1 MKILLLIPTN
11 STERHRESAI
21 PIGIAYINAVLRA
34 MDVDVIT
41 CNMLFLN
48 ESPKK
53 YLHRVILEEQVD
65 VVCCGGTTFSYRS
78 IKAVFDYAKMLNGRI
93 ITIGGGPGY
102 TAQPELFSKM
112 TNADYAVLGEGED
125 TIRELITALKNG
137 WDVSGVKGI
146 IYRQGERYVITPER
160 PLIRDLDEIPFP
172 NYEEMGVE
180 DYFAALKE
188 YEDSTHFDYGEV
200 EAPRVLPIL
209 FGRSCPYQCKFCFHT
224 IGNRYRRRSLDNFF
238 LELDNLVET
247 YQITGVII
255 VDEFFGIDRKVI
267 EEFCDRIKGYDLR
280 WFAEIRVD
288 VVSDDI
294 LKMLKEAGC
303 INLLI
308 GIESICETILTD
320 MQKHI
325 TPTQIESA
333 LQCIYQNAVRMAG
346 NLIFITPEET
356 QETFY
361 RTFDW
366 WNHHREYMIEL
377 LHLQLFPGTQYY
389 KDAVKKGIIPNE
401 ILFIERG
408 MPELN
413 YSKLTGFEWDRARR
427 MIRFSRY
434 DHVMNGRI
442 RILNGNSTNI
452 EYECTCRHCDHVF
465 NRNIARKGNYEM
477 KKYYLKCPSCE
488 HYSIFQI
495 KDRDSSIF
503 ENELYLQQSLNYANN
518 VTMESWIRKKQYHN
532 VILYGHG
539 YNLSLMLGEL
549 DRYHCKVTAISYI
562 DQGELQIYGGT
573 LCSSIIPVEDIRT
586 AEKIDAVII
595 CQTIEYGDT
604 CRLLRKAGYSGRIDS
619 MVNAIMQHDY
629 FIEEN
634 VWKEQSYE
642 QHTGI
647 S

>member
-1 MKILLLIPTN
+1 MKILLVIPKD

-41 CNMLFLN
+41 CNMLYLN
-48 ESPKK
+48 ESPKE
-53 YLHRVILEEQVD
+53 YFRRIILEEQVN

-78 IKAVFDYAKMLNGRI
+78 IKAVFSYAKMLNSSI

-125 TIRELITALKNG
+125 TIRELITSLKNG
-137 WDVSGVKGI
+137 KDVSGVKGI
-146 IYRQGERYVITPER
+146 IYKQDDRYVITPER
-160 PLIRDLDEIPFP
+160 PLIQNLDEIPFP
-172 NYEEMGVE
+172 NYEGMGVE
-180 DYFAALKE
+180 EYFSALKE

-200 EAPRVLPIL
+200 EAQRVLPIL

-238 LELDNLVET
+238 QELDYLVEK
-247 YQITGVII
+247 YHITGIII
-255 VDEFFGIDRKVI
+255 VDEFFGVQRKVI
-267 EEFCDRIKGYDLR
+267 EEFCDRIKSYNLR
-280 WFAEIRVD
+280 WFAEVRVD

-308 GIESICETILTD
+308 GIESICETVLTD

-325 TPTQIESA
+325 TPNQIESA
-333 LQCIYQNAVRMAG
+333 LQCIYQNAIRMAG

-389 KDAVKKGIIPNE
+389 KDAVKKGIIPDE
-401 ILFIERG
+401 TLFIERG

-413 YSKLTGFEWDRARR
+413 YSKLTSFEWDRARR
-427 MIRFSRY
+427 MISFSRY

-442 RILNGNSTNI
+442 RIKNGNSTHI
-452 EYECTCRHCDHVF
+452 ECVCTCRHCDYTF
-465 NRNIARKGNYEM
+465 ERAIAKNGNYKM
-477 KKYYLKCPSCE
+477 KKYYLKCPACE

-495 KDRDSSIF
+495 KDYDDKKF
-503 ENELYLQQSLNYANN
+503 ENELYLQQSLNYANH
-518 VTMESWIRKKQYHN
+518 VTMESWIQKKQYHN

-549 DRYHCKVTAISYI
+549 ERYHCKVAAISYI
-562 DQGELQIYGGT
+562 DLGELLIYGGT
-573 LCSSIIPVEDIRT
+573 VYSSIIPVESIPT
-586 AEKIDAVII
+586 VEGIDAVII

-604 CRLLRKAGYSGRIDS
+604 CRLLRKIGYNGRIES

-634 VWKEQSYE
+634 VWKEQSHE
-642 QHTGI
+642 HHTEI
-647 S
+647 P

>member
-1 MKILLLIPTN
+1 MKILLLIPTD

-21 PIGIAYINAVLRA
+21 PIGIAYINAVLRT

-48 ESPKK
+48 ESPEK
-53 YLHRVILEEQVD
+53 YLRRVILEEKVD
-65 VVCCGGTTFSYRS
+65 VVCCGGTTYSYRS
-78 IKAVFDYAKMLNGRI
+78 IKTVFAYAKMLNHRI

-112 TNADYAVLGEGED
+112 TNADYAVLGEGEE
-125 TIRELITALKNG
+125 TIRELITSLKNG
-137 WDVSGVKGI
+137 QDVSNVKGI
-146 IYRQGERYVITPER
+146 IYKQGDRYVITPER
-160 PLIRDLDEIPFP
+160 PLIQNLDEIPFP
-172 NYEEMGVE
+172 NYEGMGVE
-180 DYFAALKE
+180 EYFTALKE

-200 EAPRVLPIL
+200 ESPRVLPIL

-224 IGNRYRRRSLDNFF
+224 IGNKYRCRSLDDFF
-238 LELDNLVET
+238 RELDYLVKT

-255 VDEFFGIDRKVI
+255 VDEFFGVNRKVI
-267 EEFCDRIKGYDLR
+267 EEFCDRIKSYDLR
-280 WFAEIRVD
+280 WFAEVRVD
-288 VVSDDI
+288 IVNDDI
-294 LKMLKEAGC
+294 LKILKEAGC

-308 GIESICETILTD
+308 GIESICDTVLAD

-325 TPTQIESA
+325 TPTKIESA
-333 LQCIYQNAVRMAG
+333 LKCMYKNAVRISG

-377 LHLQLFPGTQYY
+377 LHLQLFPGSQYY
-389 KDAVKKGIIPNE
+389 KDAVKKGVIPDE

-408 MPELN
+408 IPELN
-413 YSKLTGFEWDRARR
+413 DSRLTSFEWDRARR
-427 MIRFSRY
+427 MISFSRY

-442 RILNGNSTNI
+442 RIRNSNSTEI
-452 EYECTCRHCDHVF
+452 ECECICRHCNHVF
-465 NRNIARKGNYEM
+465 DRIIARKGNYEM
-477 KKYYLKCPSCE
+477 RKHYLKCPACE

-495 KDRDSSIF
+495 KNRDKVVF
-503 ENELYLQQSLNYANN
+503 ENELYLQQSLNYANH
-518 VTMESWIRKKQYHN
+518 VTMESWIQEKQYHQ

-549 DRYHCKVTAISYI
+549 ERYHCKVAAISYI
-562 DQGELQIYGGT
+562 DMGELQIYGGT
-573 LCSSIIPVEDIRT
+573 VYSNIIPVEAIQT
-586 AEKIDAVII
+586 VKEIDAVII

-604 CRLLRKAGYSGRIDS
+604 CRLLRKTGYSGKVDS

-629 FIEEN
+629 YIEEN
-634 VWKEQSYE
+634 VWKEESHE
-642 QHTGI
+642 QHTEL